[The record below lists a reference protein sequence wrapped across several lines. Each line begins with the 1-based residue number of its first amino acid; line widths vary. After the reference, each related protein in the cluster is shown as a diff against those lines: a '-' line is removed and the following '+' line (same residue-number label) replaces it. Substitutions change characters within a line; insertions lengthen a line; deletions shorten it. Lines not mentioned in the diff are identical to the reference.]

1 MKIAEMIEQRKTLH
15 TERDALLAVES
26 MSPEQEAR
34 GHELANELQQLE
46 GQIRSAQIRERFA
59 SNSAM
64 ERALDKSDDRAT
76 EQRASKQYREQF
88 IGWMRGGAAP
98 ELREV
103 ITTSSSGV
111 LVPKMYEDGV
121 MKYLD
126 ANTVVRNL
134 ADLKTGQKGYPTVRW
149 NTLQTNSY
157 TSAWTQ
163 IDSGTTAATSI
174 DPGFSEAAIPPI
186 PCGPFTQVSRQAL
199 VQSNFDLEGEI
210 VDNLQRQLSKNLE
223 WGYVG
228 GSGSSQPTGLF
239 KVDANV
245 NITTANGTSG
255 GGRAR
260 ANAVAGGVT
269 LANLQDMRYNKLP
282 AAYWGSAAWVIP
294 QDAYATLAGLTANN
308 VPLFVPSADFQVL
321 QNAAPF
327 TLLGLP
333 VYVTEYLPAHDST
346 ASTGKNVVA
355 VLGNYKDGFA
365 IREWGGMTM
374 YRDELTAASSGRI
387 KFGAWMFANSLV
399 TRAKA
404 MVQLQVTNAAT

>member
-1 MKIAEMIEQRKTLH
+1 MKIADMITQRSALH
-15 TERDALLAVES
+15 TERDALVALDAIT
-26 MSPEQEAR
+26 PEQEAR
-34 GHELANELQQLE
+34 GHELANELQKLDAE
-46 GQIRSAQIRERFA
+46 IRAAQIRERFA
-59 SNSAM
+59 SNAAI
-64 ERALDKSDDRAT
+64 ERLSEKSEERAT
-76 EQRASKQYREQF
+76 EQRATAKYRDQF
-88 IGWMRGGAAP
+88 MSWMRGGAAP

-111 LVPKMYEDGV
+111 LVPKLYEDSM

-126 ANTVVRNL
+126 ANTVVRNI
-134 ADLKTGQKGYPTVRW
+134 ADLKTGVKGYPTVRW
-149 NTLQTNSY
+149 NTLTTNAY

-174 DPGFSEAAIPPI
+174 DPGFSEAPIPPI

-199 VQSNFDLEGEI
+199 VQSNFDLESEI
-210 VDNLQRQLSKNLE
+210 VDTLQRQLSKNLE

-239 KVDANV
+239 KVDTNV
-245 NITTANGTSG
+245 NITTATGTAG

-260 ANAVAGGVT
+260 ANAVAGGIT

-294 QDAYATLAGLTANN
+294 QDAYATLSALTANN
-308 VPLFVPSADFQVL
+308 VPLFAPSADFQVL

-333 VYVTEYLPAHDST
+333 VFVTEYLPAHDST

-355 VLGNYKDGFA
+355 VLGNFRDAFA

>member
-1 MKIAEMIEQRKTLH
+1 MKITEMIEQRKALH
-15 TERDALLAVES
+15 SERDALVALDS
-26 MSPEQEAR
+26 MTPEQEAR
-34 GHELANELQQLE
+34 GHALANDLQKLE
-46 GQIRSAQIRERFA
+46 GEIRAAQIRERFA

-64 ERALDKSDDRAT
+64 ERSLEKSEERAT

-88 IGWMRGGAAP
+88 LGWMRGGAAP

-111 LVPKMYEDGV
+111 LVPKIYEEGV
-121 MKYLD
+121 LEYLD

-134 ADLKTGQKGYPTVRW
+134 ADLKTGVTGYPTVRW
-149 NTLQTNSY
+149 NTMETNAY

-174 DPGFSEAAIPPI
+174 DPGFSEAPIPPI
-186 PCGPFTQVSRQAL
+186 PCGPYTQVSRQAL

-210 VDNLQRQLSKNLE
+210 IDALQRQLSKNLE

-228 GSGSSQPTGLF
+228 GSGSSQPTGIF
-239 KVDANV
+239 KVDTNCQ
-245 NITTANGTSG
+245 ITTATSTGTT
-255 GGRAR
+255 RAL
-260 ANAVAGGVT
+260 AITAGMTVAKLT
-269 LANLQDMRYNKLP
+269 EMRYTKLP
-282 AAYWGSAAWVIP
+282 AAYWGSAAWILP
-294 QDAYATLAGLTANN
+294 QDAYAALAGLTANN

-327 TLLGLP
+327 TLMGLP
-333 VYVTEYLPAHDST
+333 VYVTEYLPAHVAT
-346 ASTGKNVVA
+346 ATTGKNVVA
-355 VLGNYKDGFA
+355 VLGNVRDAFS
-365 IREWGGMTM
+365 IREWSGMSM

-404 MVQLQVTNAAT
+404 MVQLQVTNA

>member
-1 MKIAEMIEQRKTLH
+1 MKLTEMHERRKALVS
-15 TERDALLAVES
+15 ERDGLLAVEN
-26 MSPEQEAR
+26 MTVEQEAR
-34 GHELANELQQLE
+34 GHEVANELQKLDGDIRAAQL
-46 GQIRSAQIRERFA
+46 RERFA
-59 SNSAM
+59 SYSAM
-64 ERALDKSDDRAT
+64 ESAQVRSDERAT
-76 EQRASKQYREQF
+76 EQRDTKQYRDQF
-88 IGWMRGGAAP
+88 ISYLRGGAAP
-98 ELREV
+98 ELREI

-111 LVPKMYEDGV
+111 LVPKIYEDGI

-149 NTLQTNSY
+149 NTLTTNAY

-163 IDSGTTAATSI
+163 IDSGTTASTSI
-174 DPGFSEAAIPPI
+174 DPGFSEAPIPPI
-186 PCGPFTQVSRQAL
+186 PCGPYTQVSRQAL
-199 VQSNFDLEGEI
+199 VQSNFDLEQEI
-210 VDNLQRQLSKNLE
+210 VDTLQRQLAKNLE

-239 KVDANV
+239 KVDTNV
-245 NITTANGTSG
+245 QITTATGTSG

-260 ANAVAGGVT
+260 ANAVAGGIT
-269 LANLQDMRYNKLP
+269 LANLMDMRYNKLP

-355 VLGNYKDGFA
+355 VLGNIKDAFA

-374 YRDELTAASSGRI
+374 YRDEVTQAASGRI
-387 KFGAWMFANSLV
+387 RFGAWMFANSLV

>member
-1 MKIAEMIEQRKTLH
+1 
-15 TERDALLAVES
+15 
-26 MSPEQEAR
+26 
-34 GHELANELQQLE
+34 
-46 GQIRSAQIRERFA
+46 
-59 SNSAM
+59 M
-64 ERALDKSDDRAT
+64 ERSLEKSEERAT

-88 IGWMRGGAAP
+88 LGWMRGGAAP

-111 LVPKMYEDGV
+111 LVPKLYEDGV
-121 MKYLD
+121 LEYLD

-134 ADLKTGQKGYPTVRW
+134 ADLKTGVTGYPTVRW
-149 NTLQTNSY
+149 NTMETNAY

-174 DPGFSEAAIPPI
+174 DPGFSEAPIPPI
-186 PCGPFTQVSRQAL
+186 PCGPYTQVSRQAL

-210 VDNLQRQLSKNLE
+210 IDALQRQLSKNLE

-228 GSGSSQPTGLF
+228 GSGSSQPTGIF
-239 KVDANV
+239 KVDTNCQ
-245 NITTANGTSG
+245 ITTATSTGTT
-255 GGRAR
+255 RAL
-260 ANAVAGGVT
+260 AITAGIT
-269 LANLQDMRYNKLP
+269 LAKLTEMRYTKLP
-282 AAYWGSAAWVIP
+282 AAYWGSAAWILP
-294 QDAYATLAGLTANN
+294 QDAYAALAGLQANN

-327 TLLGLP
+327 TLMGLP
-333 VYVTEYLPAHDST
+333 VYVTEYLPAHVAT
-346 ASTGKNVVA
+346 ATTGKNTVA
-355 VLGNYKDGFA
+355 VLGNVRDAFS
-365 IREWGGMTM
+365 IREWSGMSM

-404 MVQLQVTNAAT
+404 MVQLQVTNA

>member
-1 MKIAEMIEQRKTLH
+1 MKITEMIEQRKALH
-15 TERDALLAVES
+15 SERDALVALDS
-26 MSPEQEAR
+26 MTPEQEAR
-34 GHELANELQQLE
+34 GHALANDLQKLE
-46 GQIRSAQIRERFA
+46 GEIRAAQIRERFA

-64 ERALDKSDDRAT
+64 ERSLEKSEERAT

-88 IGWMRGGAAP
+88 LGWMRGGAAP

-111 LVPKMYEDGV
+111 LVPKIYEEGV
-121 MKYLD
+121 LEYLD

-134 ADLKTGQKGYPTVRW
+134 ADLKTGVTGYPTVRW
-149 NTLQTNSY
+149 NTMETNAY

-174 DPGFSEAAIPPI
+174 DPGFSEAPIPPI

-210 VDNLQRQLSKNLE
+210 IDALQRQLSKNLE

-228 GSGSSQPTGLF
+228 GSGSSQPTGIF
-239 KVDANV
+239 KVDTNCQ
-245 NITTANGTSG
+245 ITTATSTGTT
-255 GGRAR
+255 RAL
-260 ANAVAGGVT
+260 AITAGIT
-269 LANLQDMRYNKLP
+269 LAKLTEMRYTKLP
-282 AAYWGSAAWVIP
+282 AAYWGSAAWILP
-294 QDAYATLAGLTANN
+294 QDAYAALAGLTANN

-333 VYVTEYLPAHDST
+333 VYVTEYVPAHVAT
-346 ASTGKNVVA
+346 ATTGKNVVA
-355 VLGNYKDGFA
+355 VLGNVRDAFS
-365 IREWGGMTM
+365 IREWSGMSM

-404 MVQLQVTNAAT
+404 MVQLQVTNA